1 MKCLLINIQVVFI
14 LNIPRKGIKFFF
26 VKMFYTG
33 LKYLPMYFTLSAGF
47 VSHLLLFIC
56 LLKDPLKCFRNSATY
71 LIANLALSDFITC
84 SAGLIRMTLAW
95 KISLTTVFY
104 IWDTASFVSLL
115 SIFSIAVD
123 RYVLTVH
130 PFKHRVLLN
139 GRRIAIWILSLWLL
153 SSWLVVKDL
162 TFGTS
167 QIDTQ
172 IYDTIFIVISLVTGL
187 IYVNTYLSLRKQR
200 RGISEQNQSRRRPLQ
215 EEFLKTIL
223 IVAVIQILT
232 LVPLSSFSLVHG
244 WSIDFNNSVSKLV
257 VYSMYCINIAIN
269 PFLYIWRLRNYR
281 QAFRLVFCTK
291 LC

>member
-1 MKCLLINIQVVFI
+1 
-14 LNIPRKGIKFFF
+14 
-26 VKMFYTG
+26 MFYTG
-33 LKYLPMYFTLSAGF
+33 LKYLPIYFTLSAGV

-84 SAGLIRMTLAW
+84 SAGLLIRMTW
-95 KISLTTVFY
+95 KISITIFY
-104 IWDTASFVSLL
+104 VWNTAMLVSLL
-115 SIFSIAVD
+115 SIFSIAID

-153 SSWLVVKDL
+153 SSWLLVKDL

-187 IYVNTYLSLRKQR
+187 IYVLTYLSLRKQR
-200 RGISEQNQSRRRPLQ
+200 QNISEQNRSRNRALQ
-215 EEFLKTIL
+215 EQFLKTII
-223 IVAVIQILT
+223 IVAFIQILT
-232 LVPLSSFSLVHG
+232 MVPLSIFTLVHG
-244 WSIDFNNSVSKLV
+244 WSKSFGSVLKLV
-257 VYSMYCINIAIN
+257 VYPMYVLNFAIN

-281 QAFRLVFCTK
+281 QTFRLVFCTK

>member
-1 MKCLLINIQVVFI
+1 
-14 LNIPRKGIKFFF
+14 
-26 VKMFYTG
+26 
-33 LKYLPMYFTLSAGF
+33 MYFTLSAGF

-56 LLKDPLKCFRNSATY
+56 LVKDPLKCFRNSATY

-130 PFKHRVLLN
+130 PFKHRILLN
-139 GRRIAIWILSLWLL
+139 GRRIAIWIVSIWLL
-153 SSWLVVKDL
+153 SSWLLVKDL

-172 IYDTIFIVISLVTGL
+172 IYDTIFIVIPLVTGL
-187 IYVNTYLSLRKQR
+187 IYVLTFLSLRKQR
-200 RGISEQNQSRRRPLQ
+200 LIIYEQNQSRSRPLQ
-215 EEFLKTIL
+215 EEFLKTII
-223 IVAVIQILT
+223 IVAFIQILT
-232 LVPLSSFSLVHG
+232 MVPISSFSLVHG
-244 WSIDFNNSVSKLV
+244 WSIDFDNSVSKLV

>member
-1 MKCLLINIQVVFI
+1 
-14 LNIPRKGIKFFF
+14 
-26 VKMFYTG
+26 MFYTG
-33 LKYLPMYFTLSAGF
+33 LKYLPIYFTHSAGV

-84 SAGLIRMTLAW
+84 SAGLIRMTW
-95 KISLTTVFY
+95 KISTTIFY
-104 IWDTASFVSLL
+104 VWNTAMLVSLL
-115 SIFSIAVD
+115 SVFSIAID

-153 SSWLVVKDL
+153 SSWLLVKDL

-187 IYVNTYLSLRKQR
+187 IYVLTYLSLRKQR
-200 RGISEQNQSRRRPLQ
+200 RSISKQNQLSQSRPLQ
-215 EEFLKTIL
+215 EEFLKTII
-223 IVAVIQILT
+223 IVTFIQILT
-232 LVPLSSFSLVHG
+232 MVPLSIFSLVHG
-244 WSIDFNNSVSKLV
+244 WSNSFNSVLKLV
-257 VYSMYCINIAIN
+257 VYPMYFLNFAIN
-269 PFLYIWRLRNYR
+269 PFLYVWRLRNYR
-281 QAFRLVFCTK
+281 QTFCLVFCTK